1 MRFLTNVSIKTKL
14 NLLVLVAAG
23 AALSLASVVLLV
35 NDANLIRSSKIKQ
48 LTALAKVL
56 GANSTAALSFDDPAA
71 ARELLSSLALQP
83 TVRFACLY
91 NAKGQA
97 FASYQREG
105 TAEFSPPPPREAGHE
120 FVAGH
125 FLDISQPVMHG
136 TEQIG
141 TVYLHTS
148 MDDLRGQLARD
159 VVVVLI
165 VMILSLGLAILLSSW
180 LQRIVSVPILQL
192 TQIAHTISESG
203 DYSIRVERDA
213 NDELGA
219 LYRKFNGMLDQIQ
232 RSKQE
237 LESAHE
243 WLECRVEERTRQL
256 SQANVEL
263 SKEITD
269 RTRAEQELQRL
280 HQELLVTARKA
291 GMAEVATGVLHNV
304 GNVLNSI
311 NVSATLV
318 TDRLRNSR
326 IPDLFRALELV
337 NRHESDLGS
346 FLAQDEKGKL
356 IPGFLRM
363 LASRLNNDCELM
375 KKELQSVTKNVDHIK
390 TIVAM
395 QQSYAGVAGLVET
408 VSLEELIEDAIQMN
422 VSSLQKYDIQL
433 IRDYDDLP
441 EVRLEKEKLLQI
453 LVNLVTNAKD
463 ALMESS
469 SPERRLTVRIRA
481 DKPREGAMVR
491 IEVRDNGV
499 GIAKD
504 DLTRIFSH
512 GYTTKRHG
520 HGFGLHSSAIAA
532 KSLGG
537 TLSARSDGRGRGAVF
552 TLELPYNPVE
562 VLV

>member
-1 MRFLTNVSIKTKL
+1 MRLLTNLSIKTKL
-14 NLLVLVAAG
+14 NVLVLVAAG
-23 AALSLASVVLLV
+23 AALSLASVMLLV

-48 LTALAKVL
+48 LSALANVL
-56 GANSTAALSFDDPAA
+56 GANSTAALSFDDSSA
-71 ARELLSSLALQP
+71 AREVLSSLTLHPSVQ
-83 TVRFACLY
+83 FACLY
-91 NAKGQA
+91 NAKGRL
-97 FASYQREG
+97 FASYRREG
-105 TAEFSPPPPREAGHE
+105 TAEFSPPPPGKPGHE

-125 FLDISQPVMHG
+125 FLDITQTVTQG
-136 TEQIG
+136 TERIG
-141 TVYLHTS
+141 TVYLHAS
-148 MDDLRGQLARD
+148 MEDLYGQLASD
-159 VVVVLI
+159 VVIVSI
-165 VMILSLGLAILLSSW
+165 VMIASMCLAILLSSW

-192 TQIAHTISESG
+192 TQTAHTISESG
-203 DYSIRVERDA
+203 DYSIRVHRDA

-219 LYRKFNGMLDQIQ
+219 LYHKFNGMLDQIQ

-237 LESAHE
+237 LESAHQ

-263 SKEITD
+263 SKQITD

-318 TDRLRNSR
+318 TDHLRNSR
-326 IPDLFRALELV
+326 ISDFFRALELI

-346 FLAQDEKGKL
+346 YLTHDEKGKL

-375 KKELQSVTKNVDHIK
+375 KKELQSLIKNIDHIK
-390 TIVAM
+390 AIVTM
-395 QQSYAGVAGLVET
+395 QQSYAGVSGFVET
-408 VSLEELIEDAIQMN
+408 VSLEELIEDAIRMN
-422 VSSLQKYDIQL
+422 VPSLQKHDIQL
-433 IRDYDDLP
+433 TREYDDLP
-441 EVRLEKEKLLQI
+441 EVRLEKQKLLQI
-453 LVNLVTNAKD
+453 LVNLMTNAKD
-463 ALMESS
+463 ALVESGTRD
-469 SPERRLTVRIRA
+469 RRLTVRIYA
-481 DKPREGAMVR
+481 DKPREGALVR

-499 GIAKD
+499 GIAKQ

-532 KSLGG
+532 RGLGG
-537 TLSARSDGRGRGAVF
+537 TLSVRSDGLGHGAVF

-562 VLV
+562 ALV